1 MILINDLQFQYPGNG
16 FELRVPSLHLHEGKR
31 VCLTGASG
39 SGKTTLV
46 NIISGILKP
55 ACGSVA
61 VAGREISRRNDRENR
76 AFRIGNIGYIFQNFE
91 LLDYLPVEENVL
103 LPFTLARRMRP
114 DAAVRA
120 RMEAF
125 LDRMGM
131 AGKKR
136 SLPGQLSQGEKQRVA
151 ICRAVITE
159 PRLIIADEP
168 TANLDRD
175 NAGRVMELIESEL
188 ERNRATFLMV
198 SHDPA
203 FRDFFD
209 DVIDMSVINAADDG
223 GDGGESGAVNEAGG
237 THA

>member
-1 MILINDLQFQYPGNG
+1 MIRISDLHFRYPGNG
-16 FELRVPSLHLHEGKR
+16 FELRVPSLSVSEGSR
-31 VCLTGASG
+31 ICLTGASG

-55 ACGSVA
+55 ASGTVA

-103 LPFTLARRMRP
+103 LPFTLSRRMRP

-120 RMEAF
+120 RMHAF
-125 LDRMGM
+125 LEQMGI

-159 PRLIIADEP
+159 PSLIIADEP

-175 NAGRVMELIESEL
+175 NAGRVMGLIESVL
-188 ERNRATFLMV
+188 DRNRATFLMV

-203 FRDFFD
+203 FRGFFD
-209 DVIDMSVINAADDG
+209 DVVDMGGINAAADG
-223 GDGGESGAVNEAGG
+223 DAGGESLAAAGSGG